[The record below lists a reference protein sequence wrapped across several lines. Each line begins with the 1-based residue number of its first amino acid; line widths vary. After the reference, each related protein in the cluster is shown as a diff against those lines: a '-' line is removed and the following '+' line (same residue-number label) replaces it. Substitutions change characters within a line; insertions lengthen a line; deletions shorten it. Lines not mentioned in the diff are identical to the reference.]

1 MTVISS
7 SQTIDD
13 IHYFLGDNTKNVVYT
28 AFTDTVG
35 TEYGDLSLCAI
46 EYTLEPSDDA
56 TNFGVWLEPLQ
67 IHVYSIEPT
76 LIGKSVSLTF
86 QTKAL
91 VQTTYASSTVTFTV
105 HIEDPCP
112 FTFI

>member
-13 IHYFLGDNTKNVVYT
+13 IHYVLGDNTKNVVYT